1 MPRIVKSGGRAV
13 EEDWRLAADT
23 LHLLDVQI
31 QPEHPATSPSS
42 GELVAAPTYETFLRD
57 SFIQHEN
64 NKSEDEE
71 RRFVRAGKSSRV
83 AVAKS
88 LAVHRPDLVLVG
100 EDGSKVL
107 GHRSL
112 LSLFSPVFRQLL
124 PHHDQQETLLA
135 ISLPLREDALSA
147 FHR

>member
-1 MPRIVKSGGRAV
+1 MCRIVVGGGRAV
-13 EEDWRLAADT
+13 EEDWGLAAET

-31 QPEHPATSPSS
+31 QPQPPNTSESS
-42 GELVAAPTYETFLRD
+42 GEVAASSYDTFLRD
-57 SFIQHEN
+57 AFIQHEN
-64 NKSEDEE
+64 IKSEDEE
-71 RRFVRAGKSSRV
+71 RRFVRAGRSSRV
-83 AVAKS
+83 AVASS
-88 LAVHRPDLVLVG
+88 LVVHRPDLVLVG

-124 PHHDQQETLLA
+124 PHHDQQEALLA
-135 ISLPLREDALSA
+135 LSLPLQEDALSA